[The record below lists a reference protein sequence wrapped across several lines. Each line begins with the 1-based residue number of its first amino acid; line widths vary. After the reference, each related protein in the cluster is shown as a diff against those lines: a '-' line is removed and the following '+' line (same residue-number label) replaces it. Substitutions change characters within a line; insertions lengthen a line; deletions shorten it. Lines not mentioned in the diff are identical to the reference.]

1 MSDIKEI
8 FNQLTKKPNPQENLI
23 NKITYILKT
32 QVHIE
37 PNEICLSNN
46 EKEIEINIDS
56 ISLQKIRDIEK
67 YTGLT
72 ILRIDIGLTKKR
84 NVFDYRVNYCI
95 RITIG
100 ENNESQE

>member
-23 NKITYILKT
+23 NKITHILKT

-46 EKEIEINIDS
+46 EKEIEINI
-56 ISLQKIRDIEK
+56 
-67 YTGLT
+67 
-72 ILRIDIGLTKKR
+72 
-84 NVFDYRVNYCI
+84 
-95 RITIG
+95 
-100 ENNESQE
+100 